1 MHASDGEKKYN
12 GQILLKLFVGTKRL
26 KMGLVKGIVAVGS
39 NGISFAI
46 RFVVAFYICIAA

>member
-39 NGISFAI
+39 NGISFAT
-46 RFVVAFYICIAA
+46 RFVMAFYIWYS